1 MSEKL
6 RLVLASKSPRRAE
19 ILKNAG
25 VDFTVRVQ
33 DADETLPADISP
45 ENAVMYLAEIKAR
58 AVKSEKGEIVLGADT
73 VVVLN
78 GKILGKPNSREQAF
92 SMLRALSGKTHSV
105 FTGVCAVSDE
115 KTEKF
120 FEKTDVTFL
129 EISDSEINGY
139 IDTGEPFDKA
149 GAYGIQGFA
158 SKFVKSING
167 DYFNVVGL
175 PICKIYEK
183 ILRNS

>member
-6 RLVLASKSPRRAE
+6 KLVLASKSPRRAE

-25 VDFTVRVQ
+25 FDFTVRAQ
-33 DADETLPADISP
+33 DGDEILPDGISP
-45 ENAVMYLAEIKAR
+45 ENAVMYLASVKAY
-58 AVKSEKGEIVLGADT
+58 AVRREKGETVLGADT
-73 VVVLN
+73 VVVSD
-78 GKILGKPNSREQAF
+78 GEILGKPASREQAF
-92 SMLRALSGKTHSV
+92 TMLKGLSGKTHSV
-105 FTGVCAVSDE
+105 YTGVCIVGDG

-120 FEKTDVTFL
+120 YEKTDVTFL
-129 EISDSEINGY
+129 EISDSEINAY

-149 GAYGIQGFA
+149 GAYGIQGIA

-175 PICKIYEK
+175 PLCKIYEK
-183 ILRNS
+183 ILKNS

>member
-6 RLVLASKSPRRAE
+6 GLVLASKSPRRAE

-58 AVKSEKGEIVLGADT
+58 AVKREKGEIVLGADT